1 LAILLLP
8 LELALLL
15 HLHHPIFFLLIIY
28 LLIIVI
34 FIYHNSIFRRLIN
47 RGSIELS
54 DSQAVLKEETPE
66 ITNTTEPANYD
77 SLFDNISE

>member
-1 LAILLLP
+1 M
-8 LELALLL
+8 
-15 HLHHPIFFLLIIY
+15 
-28 LLIIVI
+28 
-34 FIYHNSIFRRLIN
+34 LIN

-66 ITNTTEPANYD
+66 ITNTTELANYD